1 MGLRSYEWIP
11 VTGSMGKLHVLTRS
25 LQETQE
31 RIEILVGL
39 GLVDKNN
46 NMYRLTNTAFLIAN
60 ELSTYLHPASH
71 SRTGAIHGS

>member
-1 MGLRSYEWIP
+1 MGLRSCEWIP
-11 VTGSMGKLHVLTRS
+11 MMGSMGNLHVTCS

-31 RIEILVGL
+31 RIERLVGL

-46 NMYRLTNTAFLIAN
+46 NMYRLTNAAFLIAN

-71 SRTGAIHGS
+71 LRTEAIHGS